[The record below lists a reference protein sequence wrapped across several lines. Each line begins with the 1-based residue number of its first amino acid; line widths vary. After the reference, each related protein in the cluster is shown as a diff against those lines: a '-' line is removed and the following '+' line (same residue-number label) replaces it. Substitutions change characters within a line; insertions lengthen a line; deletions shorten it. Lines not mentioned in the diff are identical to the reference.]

1 MKKILFIAFSITFF
15 MSVASTSFAQLIVK
29 GTEMTVNDIVAEKQK
44 EARNKQNVIEFFQLL
59 MGDHDYE
66 TAEKYMGKYIQ
77 HDPRVKG
84 NGMEPLKE
92 YLSTDPKFKN
102 RPKGI
107 KIHSHLVL
115 AEGDY
120 VYMQN
125 RKELPGKKIMV
136 QHTFRLN
143 EEGKIDEH
151 WTVISSVNTNEGINP
166 FPLY

>member
-1 MKKILFIAFSITFF
+1 
-15 MSVASTSFAQLIVK
+15 
-29 GTEMTVNDIVAEKQK
+29 
-44 EARNKQNVIEFFQLL
+44 
-59 MGDHDYE
+59 MG
-66 TAEKYMGKYIQ
+66 
-77 HDPRVKG
+77 
-84 NGMEPLKE
+84 PLKE

-102 RPKGI
+102 RPKGK

-166 FPLY
+166 LPLF